1 MIKEL
6 ILSNTELQTLTSRVD
21 LSAVQPGDEFV
32 SIIDRSVLRVTL
44 NVTNNVVHCIK
55 VMDLYF
61 NPIPEAKQKQV
72 RVWYSSGLGENGC
85 WEIADFK
92 HVMQTK
98 LQSLLANF

>member
-1 MIKEL
+1 
-6 ILSNTELQTLTSRVD
+6 
-21 LSAVQPGDEFV
+21 
-32 SIIDRSVLRVTL
+32 
-44 NVTNNVVHCIK
+44 VHCIK

-72 RVWYSSGLGENGC
+72 RVWYSVGLEEAGC

-92 HVMQTK
+92 HLMQTK